1 MVQSMI
7 RHVPEKSKN
16 YGFSLTIFWT
26 IYGSV
31 YDHPGTNNLYGPE
44 YGQPGPIKR
53 KLGQCSQLTHTLKKL
68 QDIPQPKVQCNHQSE
83 NKVAI
88 INFWQLLLNYR

>member
-1 MVQSMI
+1 MF
-7 RHVPEKSKN
+7 HKKSKK
-16 YGFSLTIFWT
+16 YGFSLTIFWA

-31 YDHPGTNNLYGPE
+31 HGQPGTINLYGPE

-53 KLGQCSQLTHTLKKL
+53 KLGQCSQLTQTLKKL
-68 QDIPQPKVQCNHQSE
+68 QYILQPKVQCNHQSE